1 MFKKIIISACTILAL
16 TGCSSIRTQESDI
29 SGPNTYLIRIGSKF
43 DYHYLVHEP
52 TGVVYLEYGIG
63 SDKAVTVMLNPDGT
77 PITVDQLGIDIE
89 K

>member
-1 MFKKIIISACTILAL
+1 MFKKIVISIAILAL

-29 SGPNTYLIRIGSKF
+29 PGPNPDLIRIGNNLN
-43 DYHYLVHEP
+43 YHYLVHEP
-52 TGVVYLEYGIG
+52 TGVVYLEYSTG
-63 SDKAVTVMLNPDGT
+63 SYKAVTVMLNPDGT